1 MRIDARTNTARIEA
15 ELSRASRKVELL
27 ADVRHARA
35 DMAIEYHAAYAT
47 WHKCSAILAKRRG
60 DNPDG
65 LGGMAWHQ
73 RKAAHHLKLAGGA
86 S

>member
-1 MRIDARTNTARIEA
+1 MRIDARTNTGSLEAARCSA
-15 ELSRASRKVELL
+15 GRKVELL
-27 ADVRHARA
+27 EDVRHSRA
-35 DMAIEYHAAYAT
+35 DLAAEYHAAYAT

-60 DNPDG
+60 EPDEL